1 DVVRAGV
8 DRFLSR
14 PFFGDVCRVGP
25 DPVAHVVDVI
35 AVGVLVHPRVE
46 TFIHNLLAK
55 TGVSGAEPWHAVDDV
70 GDEVVAV
77 EFVPHHHVEVRCRR
91 ALLLVAPL
99 SDVCVAVGTIDAA
112 ASTSTVGMSPAQPRT
127 TSGSSPSTSV
137 PAHGQIPT
145 PRVQW
150 RTASSIVNQ
159 LGLGCFPHTTTLTY
173 WVERRQWSNVER
185 SVLASGGRYTR
196 TTSAFLLTTWS
207 MKPGSW
213 WENPLWSW
221 RHTY

>member
-1 DVVRAGV
+1 STSDHSLNYDVHLRDLHSFPTRRSSDLSTTLTTRTFRSGMRVR
-8 DRFLSR
+8 R
-14 PFFGDVCRVGP
+14 
-25 DPVAHVVDVI
+25 
-35 AVGVLVHPRVE
+35 
-46 TFIHNLLAK
+46 
-55 TGVSGAEPWHAVDDV
+55 
-70 GDEVVAV
+70 
-77 EFVPHHHVEVRCRR
+77 
-91 ALLLVAPL
+91 
-99 SDVCVAVGTIDAA
+99 IDAA

-213 WENPLWSW
+213 WE
-221 RHTY
+221 HA